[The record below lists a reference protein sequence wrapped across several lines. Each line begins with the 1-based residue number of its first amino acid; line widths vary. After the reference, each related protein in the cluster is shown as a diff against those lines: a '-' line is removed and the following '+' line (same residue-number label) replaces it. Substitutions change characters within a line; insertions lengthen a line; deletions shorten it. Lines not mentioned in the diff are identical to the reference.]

1 MVVKQKSGTKVRE
14 ARQKRGRE
22 GTTCQLDNDYSKLRR
37 RDATYFRGGIAIKV
51 VFVTSCWYSI

>member
-1 MVVKQKSGTKVRE
+1 MVVKQKSETKVRE

-22 GTTCQLDNDYSKLRR
+22 VQPASWQMIIQYLAGGMQFF
-37 RDATYFRGGIAIKV
+37 FRGRITIKV